1 MALIKCKE
9 CGAMISDKAGHCPH
23 CGAPLRIVCHMGFM
37 EAVSTC
43 FRKYATFKGRARRA
57 EYWYFSLFTWLLGIF
72 IWLSSYLSWITPT
85 VANVLY
91 IVVCAATF
99 IPSWAVTVRR
109 FHDVNKSGWYLLWII
124 IPFLYSIL
132 ILPLLP
138 DEWPGFVNFIIFIL
152 GSCYFIGFVII
163 IVFSITKSSEG
174 DNQYGPSPLYKDID

>member
-23 CGAPLRIVCHMGFM
+23 CGAPLRIVCHMGFI

-43 FRKYATFKGRARRA
+43 FKKYATFKGRARRA
-57 EYWYFSLFTWLLGIF
+57 EYWYFSLFISLLGIF
-72 IWLSSYLSWITPT
+72 IWFLSYLSWITPT
-85 VANVLY
+85 VANVLS
-91 IVVCAATF
+91 IVICAATI

-109 FHDVNKSGWYLLWII
+109 FHDINKSGWYLSWII

-132 ILPLLP
+132 ILPTLSGT
-138 DEWPGFVNFIIFIL
+138 WPEFENFILFIL
-152 GSCYFIGFVII
+152 GGCYFIGVIII